1 MRSSSHPEI
10 NCTILPNSPG
20 TGTRMFSY
28 CKVGLRRREKGRRKI
43 GRVPQRP
50 RVRLSLRKAA
60 CCSPTPTRV
69 YRKSGGSP
77 TIASLHS
84 ANLDSSG
91 NDLVHYLF
99 WRGDVTL
106 LWCLGRRNHRS
117 PFSPSQPIQEARLQ
131 NRSNRIA
138 RVRSDYRRKG
148 NYMAVTDSLTLERL
162 RREENLAEQQGRQ
175 ALNISKI
182 LKNHPQ
188 YDAARQKADALLA
201 KASALREQIVKIET
215 D

>member
-1 MRSSSHPEI
+1 
-10 NCTILPNSPG
+10 
-20 TGTRMFSY
+20 
-28 CKVGLRRREKGRRKI
+28 
-43 GRVPQRP
+43 
-50 RVRLSLRKAA
+50 
-60 CCSPTPTRV
+60 
-69 YRKSGGSP
+69 
-77 TIASLHS
+77 
-84 ANLDSSG
+84 LDSSG
-91 NDLVHYLF
+91 NDLARDLF
-99 WRGDVTL
+99 WRGDFPL

-117 PFSPSQPIQEARLQ
+117 LFSPSQPIQEARLQ
-131 NRSNRIA
+131 NRSYRIA
-138 RVRSDYRRKG
+138 RIRSDYRRKG